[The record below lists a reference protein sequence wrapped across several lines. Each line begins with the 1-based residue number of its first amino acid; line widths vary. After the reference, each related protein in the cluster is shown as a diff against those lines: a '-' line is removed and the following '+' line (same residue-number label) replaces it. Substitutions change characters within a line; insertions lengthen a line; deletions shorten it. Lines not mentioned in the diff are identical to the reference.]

1 MWRLKSWNVLLVI
14 KQHEVETNRL
24 NVATSKNQRDVV
36 GIMLLLLSRV
46 FESVSLCVCLWV
58 RGVRV
63 RVSVCQC
70 VCVYMYVC
78 VCVCMCVYVC
88 ERERERETQ

>member
-46 FESVSLCVCLWV
+46 FESVSLCVCV
-58 RGVRV
+58 CGCVV
-63 RVSVCQC
+63 YVCVSVCVS

-88 ERERERETQ
+88 ERERETQ